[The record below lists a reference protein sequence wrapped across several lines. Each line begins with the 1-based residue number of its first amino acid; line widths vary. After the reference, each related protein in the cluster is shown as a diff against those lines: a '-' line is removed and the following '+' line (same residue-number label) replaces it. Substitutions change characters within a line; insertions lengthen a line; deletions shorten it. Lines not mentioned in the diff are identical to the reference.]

1 MIENLQKY
9 RFLQDYLPETTAK
22 RLVLI
27 TGARQTGKTTL
38 ARKVYSSLNY
48 ISLDAP
54 ENRDVVR
61 EIPSAVWGR
70 DIGAAIID
78 EAQKEP
84 NVFDKVKYAYDNG
97 SITFQV
103 LLGSS
108 QIQLIK
114 RIRESLAGRV
124 FIYELWP
131 LMMKELLLDAD
142 AAHIQPP
149 LIDRLFSDE
158 SITNIFSPLPSL
170 ELDEKYAKGKSAEN
184 YLLRWGGM
192 PALLPLNDTERT
204 KWLRDYE
211 YTYLE
216 RDLADLARL
225 NDLLPFRKL
234 QKLTALRSANLLNFS
249 ELARDAAISVQTARN
264 YLQYLQISYQVLLLQ
279 PFYRN
284 LTSSVVKTP
293 KVYWL
298 DIGLLRTLTG
308 FEGEFSGSIYE
319 TMVIGELFKWVRTC
333 QKNSE
338 LFFYR
343 TRSGLEIDVLLQT
356 PSGYV
361 GMEIK
366 GREQVY
372 ASDTTA
378 LKKVAAALGNKWRGG
393 LVIYRGKK
401 IAHLGEPDIW
411 AIPSWRLFT

>member
-9 RFLQDYLPETTAK
+9 RFLQDYLPDPSSR

-38 ARKVYSSLNY
+38 ARKVYPSLNY
-48 ISLDAP
+48 INLDAP
-54 ENRDVVR
+54 ENREVVR
-61 EIPSAVWGR
+61 EMPSASWGR

-78 EAQKEP
+78 EVQKEP
-84 NVFDKVKYAYDNG
+84 IVFDKVKYAYDNS

-131 LMMKELLLDAD
+131 LMMKEFLLNAD
-142 AAHIQPP
+142 TPHIQPP
-149 LIDRLFSDE
+149 LVDHLFIDA
-158 SITNIFSPLPSL
+158 SITDILSPLPSQ
-170 ELDEKYAKGKSAEN
+170 ELDEKYAKGKSVEN

-192 PALLPLNDTERT
+192 PALLPLNDAERS

-234 QKLTALRSANLLNFS
+234 QKLTALRSGSLLNFS
-249 ELARDAAISVQTARN
+249 ELARDAALSVQTARN

-279 PFYRN
+279 PFYHN

-298 DIGLLRTLTG
+298 DVGLLRTLTG
-308 FEGEFSGSIYE
+308 FEGESSGSIYE

-333 QKNSE
+333 QKKAE

-356 PSGYV
+356 PYGYV

-366 GREQVY
+366 ARKQVY

-378 LKKVAAALGNKWRGG
+378 LKKVAAALGDKWRGG

-401 IAHLGEPDIW
+401 IVHLGEPDIW
-411 AIPSWRLFT
+411 AVPSWRLFT